1 MADRAVRRTGPP
13 RAVALLL
20 PLPVLPLPENAQMS
34 TADTRAAVAGPI
46 QVTFAGISHVAFTVT
61 DLDASQ
67 RFYTEVL
74 DFVVVMDV
82 GYGRICMH
90 PGTGFTLTLLKHEGA
105 HGGSF
110 TELSTGLDH
119 LGLVASSREELE
131 AWERR
136 FDEHG
141 VTYTP
146 IRDME
151 MGHHLNFRDPDGIAL
166 EFDAPNELAMKAQR
180 VLASGQT
187 TPAEIAAF
195 VAEHFG
201 PDYVPGSH
209 PSN

>member
-1 MADRAVRRTGPP
+1 
-13 RAVALLL
+13 
-20 PLPVLPLPENAQMS
+20 MS
-34 TADTRAAVAGPI
+34 AADTRAAVAGPI
-46 QVTFAGISHVAFTVT
+46 QATFAGVSHVAFTVT

-90 PGTGFTLTLLKHEGA
+90 PGTGFTLTLLKHDGA

-141 VTYTP
+141 VTIHTHPGY
-146 IRDME
+146 
-151 MGHHLNFRDPDGIAL
+151 GDGI
-166 EFDAPNELAMKAQR
+166 PPELQ
-180 VLASGQT
+180 
-187 TPAEIAAF
+187 
-195 VAEHFG
+195 
-201 PDYVPGSH
+201 GSRRH
-209 PSN
+209 RP

>member
-1 MADRAVRRTGPP
+1 M
-13 RAVALLL
+13 
-20 PLPVLPLPENAQMS
+20 
-34 TADTRAAVAGPI
+34 
-46 QVTFAGISHVAFTVT
+46 VTFSGVYHVSFSVT
-61 DLDASQ
+61 DLDTSE
-67 RFYTEVL
+67 RFYTTL
-74 DFVVVMDV
+74 FGFVVVMDV
-82 GYGRICMH
+82 GRGRICMH
-90 PGTGFTLTLLKHEGA
+90 PSSGFVLALVTHPDA

-110 TELSTGLDH
+110 SELRTGMDH
-119 LGLVASSREELE
+119 LGLAAGSREELE
-131 AWERR
+131 EWERR